1 LPKLELMNISKN
13 FGGIKA
19 LDNVSCLIENKEYV
33 CIIGPSGCGKSTLI
47 KCVAGIIQPDQGKI
61 LIDGQPLNQLP
72 IEDRKI
78 GYVFQDIALFPHMTV
93 RENLAYGLTVRG
105 ARPDQ
110 IARVTNEML
119 DLINMRQRS
128 KSFPLELSGGAQQKV
143 AVARAIATGSYLFLL
158 DEPLGALDALVRA
171 ELRYEL
177 KRLAS
182 DLGLTIIHV
191 THDQEE
197 ALSIADRVMV
207 MKRGKLVEMGKPA
220 DIYFSPK
227 TLFAENFVG
236 ETNLFEG
243 TVKEVD
249 GASCSVDIEGQ
260 RVKVHYR
267 GRKAG
272 DRVVASIRPESIPL
286 ELSSESESDG
296 WTGKVSQTTFLG
308 SITRYGVD
316 IDNGLELVVHV
327 PVTSDKRFKVGQSV
341 KCLLDEGK
349 HMLLF
354 DYPAERLEREI
365 ALE

>member
-1 LPKLELMNISKN
+1 MPKLDLVGISKSY
-13 FGGIKA
+13 GKIIA
-19 LDNVSCLIENKEYV
+19 LDDVSLHINNKEYV

-47 KCVAGIIQPDQGKI
+47 KCIAGIIQPDQGQI
-61 LIDGQPLNQLP
+61 LIDDKPVNKLP

-105 ARPDQ
+105 TKSGQ
-110 IARVTNEML
+110 IATVTNEML
-119 DLINMRQRS
+119 DLISMRERS
-128 KSFPLELSGGAQQKV
+128 KSLPMELSGGAQQKV

-197 ALSIADRVMV
+197 ALSIADRLVV
-207 MKRGKLVEMGKPA
+207 MKGGRVVETGKPA

-236 ETNLFEG
+236 ETNLLEG
-243 TVKEVD
+243 KVVEVD
-249 GASCSVDIEGQ
+249 EEASIVEIGNQKIRVPAQ
-260 RVKVHYR
+260 R
-267 GRKAG
+267 RKEG
-272 DRVVASIRPESIPL
+272 DRVVISVRPESIGLARPTRVG
-286 ELSSESESDG
+286 EDR
-296 WTGKVSQTTFLG
+296 WNGKVSQVTFLG
-308 SITRYGVD
+308 SITRYKVKIED
-316 IDNGLELVVHV
+316 GLELIAHV
-327 PVTSDKRFKVGQSV
+327 PASSGEEFHAGESV
-341 KCLLDEGK
+341 DLLIDLER

-354 DYPAERLEREI
+354 DYPAEGLEREI